1 MTNFGE
7 DSIRLKDEEIESLK
21 KKIEELEKDNNLL
34 EKVVMTYK
42 WLLQLV
48 KPRLDEDAETN

>member
-21 KKIEELEKDNNLL
+21 KKIEELQKDNKFL
-34 EKVVMTYK
+34 EEAVYVYK

>member
-21 KKIEELEKDNNLL
+21 KKIEELEKDNKLL

-42 WLLQLV
+42 WLLQLA